1 MSDKNKSVERSAA
14 NVWALKIIG
23 VLAVLV
29 LLAIAFFLGRTTAP
43 GANAPAASP
52 SSPQKTTAG
61 GATAGDAQK
70 AVADFVAQTGLVP
83 GQDFASS
90 VTNEGGLK
98 AMKILRDGA
107 DEPERT
113 LGKPDAPVTL
123 TVLSDFSCPM
133 CTSWGNDTL
142 PKLQKYVD
150 DGTLKIQW
158 HNMVIFADQYQS
170 DIAAKA
176 SIAAMKQGKLWDFVR
191 AAYHTAPEG
200 EHPTY
205 DENKVIQIAQSIGIT
220 DLGRFKTDMNSPETQ
235 ATVSEETD
243 SGHSV
248 GVNGT
253 PFFVLGDSTIS
264 GAYPIEYFEHSIEYQ
279 KFLATK

>member
-14 NVWALKIIG
+14 NVWALKIVG

-43 GANAPAASP
+43 GANTPAASP

>member
-1 MSDKNKSVERSAA
+1 MSDKNEPTPRSAA

-23 VLAVLV
+23 VLTILV
-29 LLAIAFFLGRTTAP
+29 LLVIAFFLGRATAP
-43 GANAPAASP
+43 SANSPAASP
-52 SSPQKTTAG
+52 AESGTTTG
-61 GATAGDAQK
+61 SGSGQK

-90 VTNEGGLK
+90 VTNEGGLQ
-98 AMKILRDGA
+98 AMEILRDGA

-133 CTSWGNDTL
+133 CTSWGTETL
-142 PKLQKYVD
+142 TKLQQYVD

-170 DIAAKA
+170 DMAAKGA
-176 SIAAMKQGKLWDFVR
+176 IAAMKQDKLWDFVR
-191 AAYHTAPEG
+191 AAYESAPEG

-205 DENKVIQIAQSIGIT
+205 DENKVIQIAQSVGIT
-220 DLGRFKTDMNSPETQ
+220 DLGRFKSDMNAPETQ
-235 ATVSEETD
+235 ATISEETD
-243 SGHSV
+243 SAHSV

-264 GAYPIEYFEHSIEYQ
+264 GAYPFEYFENSIKYQ
-279 KFLATK
+279 KFLASK

>member
-1 MSDKNKSVERSAA
+1 MSDKDKSVERSAA

-23 VLAVLV
+23 VLAIVV
-29 LLAIAFFLGRTTAP
+29 LLVIAFFVGRATAP
-43 GANAPAASP
+43 GTTEPAASP
-52 SSPQKTTAG
+52 AGSGSSTGNG
-61 GATAGDAQK
+61 GGQK

-90 VTNEGGLK
+90 VTNEGGLE
-98 AMKILRDGA
+98 AMKILRDRA

-158 HNMVIFADQYQS
+158 HNMVIFADQYRS
-170 DIAAKA
+170 DVAARG

-191 AAYHTAPEG
+191 AAYGSAPVG
-200 EHPTY
+200 VLHSFV
-205 DENKVIQIAQSIGIT
+205 ENKVIQIAQSVGIT
-220 DLGRFKTDMNSPETQ
+220 DLGRFKSDMNAPDTQ
-235 ATVSEETD
+235 STVSAETE

-264 GAYPIEYFEHSIEYQ
+264 RAYPFEYFEHSIEYQ

>member
-1 MSDKNKSVERSAA
+1 MSDKNKPEERSAA

-23 VLAVLV
+23 
-29 LLAIAFFLGRTTAP
+29 LLAIFVLLVIAFFVGRATAP
-43 GANAPAASP
+43 GTTEPTASP
-52 SSPQKTTAG
+52 AGSGSSTGNAG
-61 GATAGDAQK
+61 SQK

-98 AMKILRDGA
+98 AMKILHDGA

-158 HNMVIFADQYQS
+158 HNMVIFADQYRS
-170 DIAAKA
+170 DIAAQA

-191 AAYHTAPEG
+191 AAYGSAPEG

-205 DENKVIQIAQSIGIT
+205 DENKVIQIAQSVGIT
-220 DLGRFKTDMNSPETQ
+220 DLGRFKSDMNAPDTQ
-235 ATVSEETD
+235 STVSAETE

>member
-43 GANAPAASP
+43 GANTPAASP

-70 AVADFVAQTGLVP
+70 VVADFVAQTGLVP

-220 DLGRFKTDMNSPETQ
+220 DLGRFKTDMNSPEAQ

-279 KFLATK
+279 KFLANK

>member
-1 MSDKNKSVERSAA
+1 MSDKNKPEERSAA
-14 NVWALKIIG
+14 NLWALKIIG
-23 VLAVLV
+23 
-29 LLAIAFFLGRTTAP
+29 LLAIFVLLVIAFFVGRATAP
-43 GANAPAASP
+43 TANPPAATPAGSGSP
-52 SSPQKTTAG
+52 TGNAG
-61 GATAGDAQK
+61 GQK

-98 AMKILRDGA
+98 AMKILHDGA

-158 HNMVIFADQYQS
+158 HNMVIFADQYRS
-170 DIAAKA
+170 DIAARA

-191 AAYHTAPEG
+191 AAYGSAPEG

-205 DENKVIQIAQSIGIT
+205 DENKVIQIAQSVGIA
-220 DLGRFKTDMNSPETQ
+220 DLGRFKSDMNAPETQ
-235 ATVSEETD
+235 STVSQETE

>member
-1 MSDKNKSVERSAA
+1 MSDKNEPTPRSAA

-23 VLAVLV
+23 VLTILV
-29 LLAIAFFLGRTTAP
+29 LLVIAFFLGRATAP
-43 GANAPAASP
+43 SANSPAASP
-52 SSPQKTTAG
+52 AESGTTTG
-61 GATAGDAQK
+61 SGSGQK

-90 VTNEGGLK
+90 VTNEGGLQ
-98 AMKILRDGA
+98 AMEILRDGA

-133 CTSWGNDTL
+133 CTSWGTETL
-142 PKLQKYVD
+142 TKLQQYVD

-170 DIAAKA
+170 DVAAKGA
-176 SIAAMKQGKLWDFVR
+176 VAAMKQDKLWDFVR
-191 AAYHTAPEG
+191 AAYGSAPEG

-205 DENKVIQIAQSIGIT
+205 DENKVIQIAQSVGIT
-220 DLGRFKTDMNSPETQ
+220 DLGRFKSDMNAPETK
-235 ATVSEETD
+235 ATISEETD
-243 SGHSV
+243 SAHSV

-264 GAYPIEYFEHSIEYQ
+264 GAYPFEYFENSIKYQ
-279 KFLATK
+279 KFLASK

>member
-43 GANAPAASP
+43 GANTPAASP

-70 AVADFVAQTGLVP
+70 VVADFVAQTGLVP

-176 SIAAMKQGKLWDFVR
+176 SIAAMKQGRLWDFVR

-220 DLGRFKTDMNSPETQ
+220 DLGRFKTDMNSPEAQ

-279 KFLATK
+279 KFLAT

>member
-43 GANAPAASP
+43 GANTPAASP

-107 DEPERT
+107 DESERT

-220 DLGRFKTDMNSPETQ
+220 DLGRFKTDMNSPEAQ
-235 ATVSEETD
+235 ATVSVETD

-279 KFLATK
+279 KFLANK

>member
-1 MSDKNKSVERSAA
+1 MSDKNKPEERSAA

-23 VLAVLV
+23 VLAIVV
-29 LLAIAFFLGRTTAP
+29 LLVIAFFVGRATAP
-43 GANAPAASP
+43 TANPPAASP
-52 SSPQKTTAG
+52 AGSGSSTG
-61 GATAGDAQK
+61 NSGSQK

-98 AMKILRDGA
+98 AMKILHDGA

-158 HNMVIFADQYQS
+158 HNMVIFADQYRS

-191 AAYHTAPEG
+191 AAYGSAPEG

-205 DENKVIQIAQSIGIT
+205 DENKVIQIAQSVGIA
-220 DLGRFKTDMNSPETQ
+220 DLGRFKSDMNAPETQ
-235 ATVSEETD
+235 STVSQETE

>member
-1 MSDKNKSVERSAA
+1 MSDKNEPMPRSAA

-23 VLAVLV
+23 VLTILV
-29 LLAIAFFLGRTTAP
+29 LLVIAFFLGRATAP
-43 GANAPAASP
+43 SANSPATSP
-52 SSPQKTTAG
+52 AGSGTTTG
-61 GATAGDAQK
+61 SGSGQK

-90 VTNEGGLK
+90 VTNEGGLQ
-98 AMKILRDGA
+98 AMEILRDGA

-133 CTSWGNDTL
+133 CTSWGTETL
-142 PKLQKYVD
+142 TKLQQYVD

-170 DIAAKA
+170 DVAAKGA
-176 SIAAMKQGKLWDFVR
+176 IAAMNQDKLWDFVR
-191 AAYHTAPEG
+191 AAYGSAPEG

-205 DENKVIQIAQSIGIT
+205 DENKVIQIAQSVGIT
-220 DLGRFKTDMNSPETQ
+220 DLGRFKSDMNAPETE
-235 ATVSEETD
+235 ATISEETD
-243 SGHSV
+243 SAHSV

-264 GAYPIEYFEHSIEYQ
+264 GAYPFEYFANSIKYQ
-279 KFLATK
+279 KFLASK

>member
-1 MSDKNKSVERSAA
+1 MSDKNEPTPRSAA

-23 VLAVLV
+23 VLTILV
-29 LLAIAFFLGRTTAP
+29 LLVIAFFLGRATAP
-43 GANAPAASP
+43 ATNNPAASP
-52 SSPQKTTAG
+52 AESGTTTG
-61 GATAGDAQK
+61 SGSGQK
-70 AVADFVAQTGLVP
+70 AVAVFVAQTGLVP

-90 VTNEGGLK
+90 VTNEGGLQ
-98 AMKILRDGA
+98 AMEILRDGA
-107 DEPERT
+107 DEPART

-133 CTSWGNDTL
+133 CTSWGTETL
-142 PKLQKYVD
+142 TKLQQYVD

-170 DIAAKA
+170 DVAAKGA
-176 SIAAMKQGKLWDFVR
+176 IAAMKQDKLWDFVR
-191 AAYHTAPEG
+191 AAYASAPEG

-205 DENKVIQIAQSIGIT
+205 DENKVIQIAQSVGIT
-220 DLGRFKTDMNSPETQ
+220 DLGRFKSDMNAPETE
-235 ATVSEETD
+235 AIISEETD
-243 SGHSV
+243 SAHSV

-264 GAYPIEYFEHSIEYQ
+264 GAYPFEYFENSIKYQ
-279 KFLATK
+279 KFLASK

>member
-1 MSDKNKSVERSAA
+1 MSDKDKSVERSAA

-23 VLAVLV
+23 VLAIVV
-29 LLAIAFFLGRTTAP
+29 LLVIAFFVGRATAP
-43 GANAPAASP
+43 GTTEPAASP
-52 SSPQKTTAG
+52 AGSGSSTGNAG
-61 GATAGDAQK
+61 GQK

-90 VTNEGGLK
+90 VTNEGGLE
-98 AMKILRDGA
+98 AMKILRDRA

-158 HNMVIFADQYQS
+158 HNMVIFADQYRS
-170 DIAAKA
+170 DVAARG

-191 AAYHTAPEG
+191 AAYGSAPEG

-205 DENKVIQIAQSIGIT
+205 DENKVIQIAQSVGIT
-220 DLGRFKTDMNSPETQ
+220 DLGRFKSDMNAPDTQ
-235 ATVSEETD
+235 STVSAETE

-264 GAYPIEYFEHSIEYQ
+264 GAYPFEYFEHSIEYQ

>member
-1 MSDKNKSVERSAA
+1 MSDKDKSVERSAA

-23 VLAVLV
+23 VLAIVV
-29 LLAIAFFLGRTTAP
+29 LLVIAFFVGRATAP
-43 GANAPAASP
+43 GANNPAASP
-52 SSPQKTTAG
+52 SEPATTSGTA
-61 GATAGDAQK
+61 AGDGQK

-90 VTNEGGLK
+90 VTNEGGLE

-107 DEPERT
+107 DEPGRT

-158 HNMVIFADQYQS
+158 HNMVIFADQYRS
-170 DIAAKA
+170 DVAARG

-191 AAYHTAPEG
+191 AAYGTAPEG

-205 DENKVIQIAQSIGIT
+205 DENKVIQIAQSVGLT
-220 DLGRFKTDMNSPETQ
+220 DLGRFKSDMNAPETQ

-243 SGHSV
+243 SAHSV

>member
-1 MSDKNKSVERSAA
+1 
-14 NVWALKIIG
+14 
-23 VLAVLV
+23 
-29 LLAIAFFLGRTTAP
+29 
-43 GANAPAASP
+43 
-52 SSPQKTTAG
+52 
-61 GATAGDAQK
+61 
-70 AVADFVAQTGLVP
+70 
-83 GQDFASS
+83 
-90 VTNEGGLK
+90 
-98 AMKILRDGA
+98 
-107 DEPERT
+107 
-113 LGKPDAPVTL
+113 
-123 TVLSDFSCPM
+123 
-133 CTSWGNDTL
+133 
-142 PKLQKYVD
+142 
-150 DGTLKIQW
+150 
-158 HNMVIFADQYQS
+158 MVIFADQYQS

-176 SIAAMKQGKLWDFVR
+176 SIAAMKQGRLWDFVR

-220 DLGRFKTDMNSPETQ
+220 DLGRFKTDMNSPEAQ

>member
-1 MSDKNKSVERSAA
+1 MGFENYWCPSCF
-14 NVWALKIIG
+14 G
-23 VLAVLV
+23 
-29 LLAIAFFLGRTTAP
+29 AFSHRVFLGRTTAP
-43 GANAPAASP
+43 GANTPAASP

-220 DLGRFKTDMNSPETQ
+220 DLGRFKTDMNSPEAQ

>member
-43 GANAPAASP
+43 GANTPAASP

-107 DEPERT
+107 DESERT

-220 DLGRFKTDMNSPETQ
+220 DLGRFKTDMNSPEAQ

-279 KFLATK
+279 KFLANK

>member
-1 MSDKNKSVERSAA
+1 MSDINEPTPRSAA

-23 VLAVLV
+23 VLTILV
-29 LLAIAFFLGRTTAP
+29 LLVIAFFLGRATAP
-43 GANAPAASP
+43 SANSPAASP
-52 SSPQKTTAG
+52 SEPATTSGTA
-61 GATAGDAQK
+61 AGDGQK

-90 VTNEGGLK
+90 VTNEGGLQ
-98 AMKILRDGA
+98 AMEILRDGA

-133 CTSWGNDTL
+133 CTSWGTETL
-142 PKLQKYVD
+142 TKLQQYVD

-170 DIAAKA
+170 DVAAKGA
-176 SIAAMKQGKLWDFVR
+176 IAAMKQDKLWDFVR
-191 AAYHTAPEG
+191 AAYGSAPEG

-205 DENKVIQIAQSIGIT
+205 DENKVIQIAQSVGIT
-220 DLGRFKTDMNSPETQ
+220 DLGRFKSDMNAPETQ
-235 ATVSEETD
+235 ATISEETD
-243 SGHSV
+243 SAHSV

-264 GAYPIEYFEHSIEYQ
+264 GAYPFEYFENSIKYQ
-279 KFLATK
+279 KFLASK

>member
-1 MSDKNKSVERSAA
+1 MSDKNEPTPRSAA

-23 VLAVLV
+23 VLTILV
-29 LLAIAFFLGRTTAP
+29 LLVIAFFLGRATAP
-43 GANAPAASP
+43 SANSPAASP
-52 SSPQKTTAG
+52 AKSGTTTG
-61 GATAGDAQK
+61 SGSGQK

-90 VTNEGGLK
+90 VTNEGGLQ
-98 AMKILRDGA
+98 AMEILRDGA

-133 CTSWGNDTL
+133 CTSWGTETL
-142 PKLQKYVD
+142 TKLQQYVD

-170 DIAAKA
+170 DMAAKGA
-176 SIAAMKQGKLWDFVR
+176 IAAMKQDKLWDFVR
-191 AAYHTAPEG
+191 AAYGSAPEG

-205 DENKVIQIAQSIGIT
+205 DENKVIQIAQSVGIT
-220 DLGRFKTDMNSPETQ
+220 DLGRFKSDMNAPETQ
-235 ATVSEETD
+235 ATISEETD
-243 SGHSV
+243 SAHSV

-264 GAYPIEYFEHSIEYQ
+264 GAYPFEYFENSIKYQ
-279 KFLATK
+279 KFLASK

>member
-43 GANAPAASP
+43 GANTPAASP

-107 DEPERT
+107 DESERT

-220 DLGRFKTDMNSPETQ
+220 DLGRFKTDMNSPEAQ

>member
-43 GANAPAASP
+43 GANTPAASP

>member
-1 MSDKNKSVERSAA
+1 MSDKNEPTPRSAA

-23 VLAVLV
+23 VLTILV
-29 LLAIAFFLGRTTAP
+29 LLVIAFFLGRATAP
-43 GANAPAASP
+43 SANSPATSP
-52 SSPQKTTAG
+52 AGSGTTTG
-61 GATAGDAQK
+61 SGSGQK

-90 VTNEGGLK
+90 VTNEGGLQ
-98 AMKILRDGA
+98 AMEILRDGA

-133 CTSWGNDTL
+133 CTSWGTETL
-142 PKLQKYVD
+142 TKLQQYVD

-170 DIAAKA
+170 DVAAKGA
-176 SIAAMKQGKLWDFVR
+176 IAAMNQDKLWDFVR
-191 AAYHTAPEG
+191 AAYGSAPEG

-205 DENKVIQIAQSIGIT
+205 DENKVIQIAQSVGIT
-220 DLGRFKTDMNSPETQ
+220 DLGRFKSDMNAPETE
-235 ATVSEETD
+235 ATISEETD
-243 SGHSV
+243 SAHSV

-264 GAYPIEYFEHSIEYQ
+264 GAYPFEYFANSIKYQ
-279 KFLATK
+279 KFLASK

>member
-1 MSDKNKSVERSAA
+1 MSDKDKPVERSAA

-23 VLAVLV
+23 VLAIVV
-29 LLAIAFFLGRTTAP
+29 LLVIAFFVGRATAP
-43 GANAPAASP
+43 TANPPAATPTGSGSP
-52 SSPQKTTAG
+52 TGNAG
-61 GATAGDAQK
+61 GQK

-90 VTNEGGLK
+90 VTNEGGLQ
-98 AMKILRDGA
+98 AMKILHDGA

-158 HNMVIFADQYQS
+158 HNMVIFADQYRS
-170 DIAAKA
+170 DVAARA
-176 SIAAMKQGKLWDFVR
+176 AIAAMKQGKLWDFVR
-191 AAYHTAPEG
+191 AAYGIAPEG

-205 DENKVIQIAQSIGIT
+205 DENKVIQIAQSVGIT
-220 DLGRFKTDMNSPETQ
+220 DLGRFKADMNAAETQ
-235 ATVSEETD
+235 STVSAETE

-279 KFLATK
+279 KFLAAK

>member
-1 MSDKNKSVERSAA
+1 MSDKNEPTPRSAA

-23 VLAVLV
+23 VLTILV
-29 LLAIAFFLGRTTAP
+29 LLVIAFFLGRATAP
-43 GANAPAASP
+43 SANSPAASP
-52 SSPQKTTAG
+52 SEPATTSGTA
-61 GATAGDAQK
+61 AGDGQK

-90 VTNEGGLK
+90 VTNEGGLQ
-98 AMKILRDGA
+98 AMEILRDGA

-133 CTSWGNDTL
+133 CTSWGTETL
-142 PKLQKYVD
+142 TKLQQYVD

-170 DIAAKA
+170 DMAAKGA
-176 SIAAMKQGKLWDFVR
+176 IAAMKQDKLWDFVR
-191 AAYHTAPEG
+191 AAYGSAPKG

-205 DENKVIQIAQSIGIT
+205 DENKVIQIAQSVGIT
-220 DLGRFKTDMNSPETQ
+220 DLGRFKSDMNAPETQ
-235 ATVSEETD
+235 ATISEETD
-243 SGHSV
+243 SAHSV

-264 GAYPIEYFEHSIEYQ
+264 GAYPFEYFENSIKYQ
-279 KFLATK
+279 KFLASK

>member
-1 MSDKNKSVERSAA
+1 MERSAA

-23 VLAVLV
+23 VLAIVV
-29 LLAIAFFLGRTTAP
+29 LLVIAFFVGRATAP
-43 GANAPAASP
+43 GTTEPAASP
-52 SSPQKTTAG
+52 AGSGSSTGNAG
-61 GATAGDAQK
+61 GQK

-90 VTNEGGLK
+90 VTNEGGLE
-98 AMKILRDGA
+98 AMKILRDRA

-158 HNMVIFADQYQS
+158 HNMVIFADQYRS
-170 DIAAKA
+170 DVAARG

-191 AAYHTAPEG
+191 AAYGSAPEG

-205 DENKVIQIAQSIGIT
+205 DENKVIQIAQSVGIT
-220 DLGRFKTDMNSPETQ
+220 DLGRFKSDMNAPDTQ

>member
-1 MSDKNKSVERSAA
+1 MSDKNKPEERSAA

-23 VLAVLV
+23 VLAIVV
-29 LLAIAFFLGRTTAP
+29 LLVIAFFVGRATAP
-43 GANAPAASP
+43 TANPPAASP
-52 SSPQKTTAG
+52 AGSGSSTGNAG
-61 GATAGDAQK
+61 SQK

-98 AMKILRDGA
+98 AMKILHDGA

-158 HNMVIFADQYQS
+158 HNMVIFADQYRS

-191 AAYHTAPEG
+191 AAYGSAPEG

-205 DENKVIQIAQSIGIT
+205 DENKVIQIAQSVGIA
-220 DLGRFKTDMNSPETQ
+220 DLGRFKSDMNAPETQ
-235 ATVSEETD
+235 STVSQETE

>member
-1 MSDKNKSVERSAA
+1 MSDKDKSVERSAA

-23 VLAVLV
+23 VLAIVV
-29 LLAIAFFLGRTTAP
+29 LLVIAFFVGRATAP
-43 GANAPAASP
+43 GTTEPAASP
-52 SSPQKTTAG
+52 AGSGSSTGNG
-61 GATAGDAQK
+61 GGQK

-90 VTNEGGLK
+90 VTNEGGLE
-98 AMKILRDGA
+98 AMKILRDRA

-158 HNMVIFADQYQS
+158 HNMVIFADQYRS
-170 DIAAKA
+170 DVAARG

-191 AAYHTAPEG
+191 AAYGSEPEG

-205 DENKVIQIAQSIGIT
+205 DENKVIQIAQSVGIT
-220 DLGRFKTDMNSPETQ
+220 DLGRFKSDMNAPDTQ
-235 ATVSEETD
+235 STVSAETE

-264 GAYPIEYFEHSIEYQ
+264 GAYPFEYFEHSIEYQ

>member
-1 MSDKNKSVERSAA
+1 MSDKDKPVERSAA

-23 VLAVLV
+23 VLAIVV
-29 LLAIAFFLGRTTAP
+29 LLVIAFFVGRATAP
-43 GANAPAASP
+43 TANPPTASP
-52 SSPQKTTAG
+52 AGSGSATGNAG
-61 GATAGDAQK
+61 GQK

-90 VTNEGGLK
+90 VTNEGGLQ
-98 AMKILRDGA
+98 AMKILHDGA

-158 HNMVIFADQYQS
+158 HNMVIFADQYRS
-170 DIAAKA
+170 DVAARA
-176 SIAAMKQGKLWDFVR
+176 AIAAMKQGKLWDFVR
-191 AAYHTAPEG
+191 AAYGIAPEG

-205 DENKVIQIAQSIGIT
+205 DENKVIQIAQSVGIT
-220 DLGRFKTDMNSPETQ
+220 DLGRFKADMNAAETQ
-235 ATVSEETD
+235 STVSAETE

-279 KFLATK
+279 KFLAAK

>member
-1 MSDKNKSVERSAA
+1 MSDKNKPEERSAA

-23 VLAVLV
+23 
-29 LLAIAFFLGRTTAP
+29 LLAIFVLLVIAFFVGRATAP
-43 GANAPAASP
+43 GTTEPAASP
-52 SSPQKTTAG
+52 AGSGSSTGNAG
-61 GATAGDAQK
+61 SQK

-98 AMKILRDGA
+98 AMKILHDGA

-158 HNMVIFADQYQS
+158 HNMVIFADQYRS
-170 DIAAKA
+170 DIAAQA

-191 AAYHTAPEG
+191 AAYGSAPEG

-205 DENKVIQIAQSIGIT
+205 DENKVIQIAQSVGIA
-220 DLGRFKTDMNSPETQ
+220 DLGRFKSDMNAPETQ
-235 ATVSEETD
+235 STVSQETE

>member
-1 MSDKNKSVERSAA
+1 MSDKNEPTPRSAA

-23 VLAVLV
+23 VLTILV
-29 LLAIAFFLGRTTAP
+29 LLVIAFFLGRATAP
-43 GANAPAASP
+43 SANSPAASP
-52 SSPQKTTAG
+52 AESGTTTG
-61 GATAGDAQK
+61 SGSGQK

-90 VTNEGGLK
+90 VTNEGGLQ
-98 AMKILRDGA
+98 AMEILRDGA

-133 CTSWGNDTL
+133 CTSWGTETL
-142 PKLQKYVD
+142 TKLQQYVD

-170 DIAAKA
+170 DVAAKGA
-176 SIAAMKQGKLWDFVR
+176 VAAMNQDKLWDFVR
-191 AAYHTAPEG
+191 AAYGSAPEG

-205 DENKVIQIAQSIGIT
+205 DENKVIQIAQSVGIT
-220 DLGRFKTDMNSPETQ
+220 DLGRFKSDMNAPETK
-235 ATVSEETD
+235 ATISEETD
-243 SGHSV
+243 SAHSV

-264 GAYPIEYFEHSIEYQ
+264 GAYPFEYFANSIKYQ
-279 KFLATK
+279 KFLASK

>member
-43 GANAPAASP
+43 GANTPAASP

-220 DLGRFKTDMNSPETQ
+220 DLGRFKTDMNSPEAQ

>member
-1 MSDKNKSVERSAA
+1 MSDKDKSVERSAA

-23 VLAVLV
+23 VLAIVV
-29 LLAIAFFLGRTTAP
+29 LLVIAFFVGRATTP
-43 GANAPAASP
+43 GTTEPAASP
-52 SSPQKTTAG
+52 AGSGSSTGNG
-61 GATAGDAQK
+61 GGQK

-90 VTNEGGLK
+90 VTNEGGLE
-98 AMKILRDGA
+98 AMKILRDRA

-158 HNMVIFADQYQS
+158 HNMVIFADQYRS
-170 DIAAKA
+170 DVAARG

-191 AAYHTAPEG
+191 AAYGSTPEG

-205 DENKVIQIAQSIGIT
+205 DENKVIQIAQSVGIT
-220 DLGRFKTDMNSPETQ
+220 DLGRFKSDMNAPDTQ
-235 ATVSEETD
+235 STVSAETE

-264 GAYPIEYFEHSIEYQ
+264 GAYPFEYFEHSIEYQ

>member
-43 GANAPAASP
+43 GANTPAASP

-220 DLGRFKTDMNSPETQ
+220 DLGRFKTDMNSPEAQ

-279 KFLATK
+279 KFLANK